1 MSESSDRDL
10 EEAQKDQKKPG
21 AAESNPQT
29 TGPAEKLR
37 EKAAEDVDESEEAAE
52 PV

>member
-21 AAESNPQT
+21 AAENNPQT

-37 EKAAEDVDESEEAAE
+37 EEAAENVEEGEEAAE

>member
-1 MSESSDRDL
+1 MSDSSEKDL

-21 AAESNPQT
+21 RLKSNPKT

-37 EKAAEDVDESEEAAE
+37 EQAAEDVDESEEAAE